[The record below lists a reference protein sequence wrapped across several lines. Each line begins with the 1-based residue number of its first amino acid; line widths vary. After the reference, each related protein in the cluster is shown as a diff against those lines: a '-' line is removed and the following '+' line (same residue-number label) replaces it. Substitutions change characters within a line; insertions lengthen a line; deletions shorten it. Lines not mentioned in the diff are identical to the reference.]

1 LVAPDI
7 DGGVTGTVIFTEI
20 FNTDGAGFPQPLLL
34 FGVTVIGP
42 LIPTCTLASTNLTE
56 IEFPFEAPIIVA
68 PTGTVHVYEEAP
80 CTAATEYVKSVFN
93 GLQIAVVPLIAPA
106 PDGNALN
113 VTVIELVAAVHGA
126 VASVVNVN
134 VTLPAA

>member
-1 LVAPDI
+1 MLNDVVELTRIQLI
-7 DGGVTGTVIFTEI
+7 DATDNTFTADNPHAFDAFTVTIPVDDGTVPNVALMIFV
-20 FNTDGAGFPQPLLL
+20 PWPVL
-34 FGVTVIGP
+34 
-42 LIPTCTLASTNLTE
+42 
-56 IEFPFEAPIIVA
+56 IVA
-68 PTGTVHVYEEAP
+68 PPGTVHVYDDAP